1 MIAAVLGFNT
11 AASGF
16 VLSGALRAPVAQ
28 QAIQMIDVGASC
40 TGTCKWFDSSKGF
53 GFIAVDG
60 EESDIFV
67 HQSEIYAPGFR
78 SLADGEKVEFK
89 VSADDRTGEHQPV
102 HSRVHPVA
110 VMSCAPPRA
119 VARPP
124 CLPRR
129 AMRPPLHRSNYLA
142 QCSLVAFTS
151 SHRQVEGCRGHR
163 PGWRVRAG
171 RPPTGVRRWLLSVR
185 PKASVLCMCDENAG
199 PVPRGQCCF
208 FPPVG
213 RSNTAHLLCS
223 RLPVL
228 FESF

>member
-1 MIAAVLGFNT
+1 MLAAVLGFNT

-16 VLSGALRAPVAQ
+16 VLSGALRAPVAP

-67 HQSEIYAPGFR
+67 HQSEICAPGFR

-129 AMRPPLHRSNYLA
+129 AMRPPLHRSNYLTPR
-142 QCSLVAFTS
+142 SLVACTS
-151 SHRQVEGCRGHR
+151 SHRQVEGC
-163 PGWRVRAG
+163 
-171 RPPTGVRRWLLSVR
+171 
-185 PKASVLCMCDENAG
+185 
-199 PVPRGQCCF
+199 
-208 FPPVG
+208 
-213 RSNTAHLLCS
+213 
-223 RLPVL
+223 
-228 FESF
+228 

>member
-16 VLSGALRAPVAQ
+16 VLSGALRAPVAP

-89 VSADDRTGEHQPV
+89 VSADDRTGKL
-102 HSRVHPVA
+102 
-110 VMSCAPPRA
+110 RA
-119 VARPP
+119 VEVTGPDGAYVQGA
-124 CLPRR
+124 PRQE
-129 AMRPPLHRSNYLA
+129 YDD
-142 QCSLVAFTS
+142 
-151 SHRQVEGCRGHR
+151 GY
-163 PGWRVRAG
+163 
-171 RPPTGVRRWLLSVR
+171 
-185 PKASVLCMCDENAG
+185 
-199 PVPRGQCCF
+199 
-208 FPPVG
+208 
-213 RSNTAHLLCS
+213 
-223 RLPVL
+223 
-228 FESF
+228 

>member
-1 MIAAVLGFNT
+1 MLAAVLGFNT

-16 VLSGALRAPVAQ
+16 VLSGALRAPVAP

-119 VARPP
+119 VARHP
-124 CLPRR
+124 CLPAVPGGLPCTGPSISPHAHSSR
-129 AMRPPLHRSNYLA
+129 APPP
-142 QCSLVAFTS
+142 
-151 SHRQVEGCRGHR
+151 HRQVEGC
-163 PGWRVRAG
+163 
-171 RPPTGVRRWLLSVR
+171 
-185 PKASVLCMCDENAG
+185 
-199 PVPRGQCCF
+199 
-208 FPPVG
+208 
-213 RSNTAHLLCS
+213 
-223 RLPVL
+223 
-228 FESF
+228 

>member
-16 VLSGALRAPVAQ
+16 VLSGALRAPVAP

-102 HSRVHPVA
+102 HSRV
-110 VMSCAPPRA
+110 S
-119 VARPP
+119 P
-124 CLPRR
+124 CRC
-129 AMRPPLHRSNYLA
+129 H
-142 QCSLVAFTS
+142 
-151 SHRQVEGCRGHR
+151 
-163 PGWRVRAG
+163 
-171 RPPTGVRRWLLSVR
+171 
-185 PKASVLCMCDENAG
+185 
-199 PVPRGQCCF
+199 
-208 FPPVG
+208 
-213 RSNTAHLLCS
+213 
-223 RLPVL
+223 
-228 FESF
+228 

>member
-1 MIAAVLGFNT
+1 MLAAVLGFNT

-16 VLSGALRAPVAQ
+16 VLSGALRAPVAP

-110 VMSCAPPRA
+110 VMKLCSTSCSSATP
-119 VARPP
+119 VSSPP
-124 CLPRR
+124 CHEASLAPVQLSHPTLTRR
-129 AMRPPLHRSNYLA
+129 
-142 QCSLVAFTS
+142 V
-151 SHRQVEGCRGHR
+151 
-163 PGWRVRAG
+163 
-171 RPPTGVRRWLLSVR
+171 
-185 PKASVLCMCDENAG
+185 
-199 PVPRGQCCF
+199 
-208 FPPVG
+208 
-213 RSNTAHLLCS
+213 HLLPQAS
-223 RLPVL
+223 
-228 FESF
+228 